1 MVNSIQEFE
10 MRKKVQAALRS
21 GRYFI
26 TVTYVDDAGV
36 LQHYYICNEF
46 PQKDLVGSLSH
57 VANEIEGA
65 FDGQEDH
72 S

>member
-1 MVNSIQEFE
+1 MVNSVVEFE
-10 MRKKVQAALRS
+10 LRKKIQMALKS

-26 TVTYVDDAGV
+26 TVTHVDEESK

-46 PQKDLVGSLSH
+46 PQEDLVGSLSH
-57 VANEIEGA
+57 VANEIDGV
-65 FDGQEDH
+65 FDAQKDN

>member
-1 MVNSIQEFE
+1 MVNSVQEFE
-10 MRKKVQAALRS
+10 LRKKLQAALKA

-26 TVTYVDDAGV
+26 TVTYVDEKEQ

-46 PQKDLVGSLSH
+46 PQADLIGTLGH
-57 VANEIEGA
+57 VANEIDGV
-65 FDGQEDH
+65 FDAKSD

>member
-1 MVNSIQEFE
+1 MVNSVQEFE

-26 TVTYVDDAGV
+26 TVTYVDEQEM

-46 PQKDLVGSLSH
+46 PQADLVGSLSH
-57 VANEIEGA
+57 VANEIDGVS
-65 FDGQEDH
+65 DGQKDN